1 MTRLVHHQTD
11 RYLRLETLQQEK
23 FEELSERLI
32 KLHTDIVESGEVVR
46 KEESLYEVEIFP
58 GVALCDLIY
67 GAAESHL
74 SRDCLFAFRSMI
86 DQSPIL
92 NHQNLADA
100 SIIGT
105 IGLIPSRAEC
115 ELEKKEDWV
124 NFVRLDLTRNEKV
137 VEDFYADFS
146 IAFPRL
152 KFSNKFPGCMNTFD
166 GGHSA
171 YSGIITRCLASLN
184 DNWGDAIGGDLPALL
199 RTFSTQSRCPT
210 TLEGDGDRKAILTFS
225 FPLGSER
232 FESVLCEPHMKL
244 ESSDAPGDTEYY
256 YHRIYFCP
264 RGHNSFA
271 DKVLVG
277 HAGRHL

>member
-11 RYLRLETLQQEK
+11 RYLGLETIQQEQ

-32 KLHTDIVESGEVVR
+32 KLYTAIVESGEIVR
-46 KEESLYEVEIFP
+46 KEELLYEVEIFP
-58 GVALCDLIY
+58 GVALCELIY
-67 GAAESHL
+67 GATENHL

-92 NHQNLADA
+92 NHQHLADA

-105 IGLIPSRAEC
+105 IGLIPSRTEC

-124 NFVRLDLTRNEKV
+124 TFVRLDLTQNEKV

-184 DNWGDAIGGDLPALL
+184 DDWGDASGGDLPALL

-210 TLEGDGDRKAILTFS
+210 SLEGDGDRKDTLTFS
-225 FPLGSER
+225 FQLGSEHSE
-232 FESVLCEPHMKL
+232 FVLCEPHMKL

-264 RGHNSFA
+264 RRHNSFA

-277 HAGRHL
+277 HAGKHL